1 MRHGAVAY
9 FDRDG
14 RPVAP
19 DDVPLTAEGRGQ
31 AAAAAALLDGTG
43 LDRVVSSDLPRAVE
57 TAALVAPGC
66 EVEAWPELREIAG
79 DRFSAIPPAELE
91 REFVGALHG
100 IVPNDK
106 RFLGGET
113 IGELFDRVIS
123 SGLPRTA
130 ETAALVAPG
139 REVAVWPELRE
150 ITGDRLSSIPAD
162 ELEEAFV
169 HALHGIVPNEKRF
182 LGGETIGELFD
193 RVLPAVDRLLA
204 DPAWDTALVVAHG
217 AVNRAILSHALL
229 GERIFLGRF
238 EQAPG
243 CINVLDVGRDRPLE
257 WIVRAVNV
265 APADP
270 AHTATRMTQMEQ
282 YWAEYVP
289 RRAPDTPSDP
299 TPDGP

>member
-1 MRHGAVAY
+1 MRSRSRPRVG
-9 FDRDG
+9 G
-14 RPVAP
+14 RRR
-19 DDVPLTAEGRGQ
+19 PLASCSR
-31 AAAAAALLDGTG
+31 ASAL
-43 LDRVVSSDLPRAVE
+43 
-57 TAALVAPGC
+57 
-66 EVEAWPELREIAG
+66 
-79 DRFSAIPPAELE
+79 
-91 REFVGALHG
+91 
-100 IVPNDK
+100 
-106 RFLGGET
+106 
-113 IGELFDRVIS
+113 DRVIS

-229 GERIFLGRF
+229 GERSSSDGSSRRLAASTCSTSVATARSSGSC
-238 EQAPG
+238 APSTS
-243 CINVLDVGRDRPLE
+243 R
-257 WIVRAVNV
+257 
-265 APADP
+265 
-270 AHTATRMTQMEQ
+270 Q
-282 YWAEYVP
+282 
-289 RRAPDTPSDP
+289 P
-299 TPDGP
+299 TPRTPPRA